1 MNAARRWLAK
11 KQGVTESEV
20 APILAGV
27 EIPDPVF
34 FCSIETA
41 SLVNIFVTVNINYDV
56 TQNYVTGIP
65 KEIGT
70 SARNASTGRS

>member
-11 KQGVTESEV
+11 KQGVAETTV

-41 SLVNIFVTVNINYDV
+41 SLVCFYYLSQILTKKTF
-56 TQNYVTGIP
+56 
-65 KEIGT
+65 
-70 SARNASTGRS
+70 

>member
-11 KQGVTESEV
+11 KQGVSEAEV

-41 SLVNIFVTVNINYDV
+41 SLVTIAVSSKFSLCHRFIKRNWNTHWKCFSEK
-56 TQNYVTGIP
+56 TQV
-65 KEIGT
+65 
-70 SARNASTGRS
+70 

>member
-11 KQGVTESEV
+11 KQGVSEAEV

-41 SLVNIFVTVNINYDV
+41 SLVNTYYFL
-56 TQNYVTGIP
+56 G
-65 KEIGT
+65 
-70 SARNASTGRS
+70 

>member
-11 KQGVTESEV
+11 KQGVSEAEV

-41 SLVNIFVTVNINYDV
+41 SLVTMSYVSVLTNYSRFIKIYFV
-56 TQNYVTGIP
+56 
-65 KEIGT
+65 
-70 SARNASTGRS
+70 S

>member
-11 KQGVTESEV
+11 KQGVPEGEV

-34 FCSIETA
+34 FCSVETT
-41 SLVNIFVTVNINYDV
+41 SLVCFCVYLT
-56 TQNYVTGIP
+56 T
-65 KEIGT
+65 
-70 SARNASTGRS
+70 